1 MCLCTYKAHLCTHIS
16 LIDIIFRSPS
26 IKCSTFRNLHQR
38 ALTIVSNIPNIREG
52 QCFIYCDLYFW
63 THIRHSI
70 RYQCWRILPKNATST
85 STGEHGS
92 HHTPN
97 EQSESSYNTVSGVRH
112 FRSNTLRRLYQR
124 MPEIQFVIKFFT
136 SIEK

>member
-26 IKCSTFRNLHQR
+26 IKCFTFRNLHQR

-70 RYQCWRILPKNATST
+70 RYQCWRILPKNATSS

-112 FRSNTLRRLYQR
+112 FRSNTLRPLYQR